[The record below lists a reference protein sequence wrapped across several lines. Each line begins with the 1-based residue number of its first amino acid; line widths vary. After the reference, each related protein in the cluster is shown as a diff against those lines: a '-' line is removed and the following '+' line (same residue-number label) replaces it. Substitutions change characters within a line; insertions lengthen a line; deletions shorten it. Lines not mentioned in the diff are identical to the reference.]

1 METRGLRVESPPPL
15 LFVIHISI
23 PRSSDKCEQDSGAVR
38 ARNMQ
43 IEHEHSEQDCQ
54 NLFDI
59 CYKDPAS
66 VSRKH
71 GSHESVKRTGH
82 SHAQRPCLLIRGET
96 DDVQPKG
103 DTPVHEQSGR
113 AEPSHL
119 MRAPIPDVPQLPT
132 DPRIKHTL
140 DKRQRTH
147 PSQQV

>member
-1 METRGLRVESPPPL
+1 MRGSRVESPPPL

-23 PRSSDKCEQDSGAVR
+23 PRSSDKREQDSSAVH

-43 IEHEHSEQDCQ
+43 IEHEHSEQDSQ
-54 NLFDI
+54 NLLDI
-59 CYKDPAS
+59 RYKGPAS

-71 GSHESVKRTGH
+71 GSHDSVKRTGH
-82 SHAQRPCLLIRGET
+82 GHAQRPCLLIRGET

-103 DTPVHEQSGR
+103 DTPVHEQSSR

-119 MRAPIPDVPQLPT
+119 MRAPVPDVLQFPT

-140 DKRQRTH
+140 DKRQRAH